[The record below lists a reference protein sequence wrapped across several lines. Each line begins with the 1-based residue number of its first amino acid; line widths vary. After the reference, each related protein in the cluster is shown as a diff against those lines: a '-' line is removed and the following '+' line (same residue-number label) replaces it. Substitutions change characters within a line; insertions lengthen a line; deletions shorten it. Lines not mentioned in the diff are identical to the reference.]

1 MNKSIIAGIDL
12 ETIESALLH
21 AARRI
26 AGPGSTPMEQV
37 EYGTL
42 IDRATA
48 IVQATSDNLE
58 PATKPVSILDL
69 DQRRRDGRL
78 IRESRRLKRIS
89 QAELAAKI
97 GINQSQISQ
106 VEAGTMT
113 MAPDRLELAC
123 AVLGIAVPGGSVS
136 DAEIDQRLA
145 EDMMDMMP

>member
-1 MNKSIIAGIDL
+1 
-12 ETIESALLH
+12 
-21 AARRI
+21 
-26 AGPGSTPMEQV
+26 MEQV

-48 IVQATSDNLE
+48 IVRATSDNLE

-69 DQRRRDGRL
+69 AQRRRDGRL
-78 IRESRRLKRIS
+78 IRESRKFKRIS
-89 QAELAAKI
+89 QAELAAKL
-97 GINQSQISQ
+97 GMNQSQISQ
-106 VEAGTMT
+106 IETGTAT

-145 EDMMDMMP
+145 DMDMMP